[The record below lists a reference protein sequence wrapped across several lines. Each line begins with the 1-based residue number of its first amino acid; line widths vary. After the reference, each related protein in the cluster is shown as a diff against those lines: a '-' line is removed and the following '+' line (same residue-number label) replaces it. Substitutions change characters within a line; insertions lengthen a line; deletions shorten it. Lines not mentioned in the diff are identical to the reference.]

1 MKALYDTTEG
11 SGHRIRGIRA
21 AAHGW
26 TLCAILGVMMALS
39 MVSCGG
45 DDEEKL
51 AELPANASGIDVERA
66 EKDRFLKSD
75 AQSPIPADMR
85 AAFAGLSYFPYEE
98 KYVVIASFEP
108 ATKPD
113 TVKIPA
119 SQGEFRS
126 MVRAGVFSFLFDN
139 GEKVFTLTGYRQAE
153 GESKVVTI
161 PFKDK
166 TSGSS
171 SYGAGRY
178 LDIDEPGE
186 ECTLDFNKA
195 YNPYCAYN
203 EDYSCLLVPPQNVL
217 TVAVMAGEKTYHAA
231 TKGAR

>member
-1 MKALYDTTEG
+1 
-11 SGHRIRGIRA
+11 
-21 AAHGW
+21 
-26 TLCAILGVMMALS
+26 
-39 MVSCGG
+39 
-45 DDEEKL
+45 
-51 AELPANASGIDVERA
+51 
-66 EKDRFLKSD
+66 
-75 AQSPIPADMR
+75 SPIPADMR